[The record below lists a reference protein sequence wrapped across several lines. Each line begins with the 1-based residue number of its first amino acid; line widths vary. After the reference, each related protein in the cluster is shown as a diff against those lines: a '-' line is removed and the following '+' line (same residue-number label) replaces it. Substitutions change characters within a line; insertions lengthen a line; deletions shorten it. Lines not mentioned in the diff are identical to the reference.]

1 MSSYRF
7 HPAAWAALSAGVLAC
22 SGSSG
27 SNVVR
32 VDGKLTQPV
41 VSAFVES
48 HPMAQVRLTTSGT
61 GAGFQHFCL
70 GRIDVATAGRPIRR
84 SEIEECH
91 DAGVTFI
98 ELPIVYDGIAVIA
111 NPGAAWLDHITVD
124 ELKAIWS
131 PEAEGMVTR
140 WSQIRASWPDRNL
153 HLFGANQQA
162 GSYDYFAA
170 AVAGGDR
177 IRSDYTSDAD
187 DDVLAQAVAQ
197 DELALGFVSLRY
209 YARHRDRVKALG
221 IDNGANDDGAGATTP
236 TAENIRA
243 GTYQPLARPMFIYVR
258 EQALNRAAVRDFV
271 DFYLEQ
277 GGELLEQV
285 GLVPLGEEAY
295 ELIAERRRARWT
307 GTVFGE
313 GGPQV
318 GLTIPEL
325 LDKVRIN

>member
-1 MSSYRF
+1 MVS
-7 HPAAWAALSAGVLAC
+7 AC

-41 VSAFVES
+41 VSAFTETN
-48 HPMAQVRLTTSGT
+48 PMAQVRLTTSGT
-61 GAGFQHFCL
+61 GIGFQNFCM

-91 DAGVTFI
+91 EAGVTFI

-111 NPGAAWLDHITVD
+111 NPKAAWIDDITVD
-124 ELKAIWS
+124 ELKSIWS
-131 PEAEGMVTR
+131 PEAEGMVLR
-140 WSQIRASWPDRNL
+140 WNQIRASWPDRNL
-153 HLFGANQQA
+153 HLFGANPQA
-162 GSYDYFAA
+162 GSYDYFSA
-170 AVAGGDR
+170 AVVGSER

-187 DDVLAQAVAQ
+187 DDVLAQAIAQ
-197 DELALGFVSLRY
+197 DELALGFISLRY
-209 YARHRDRVKALG
+209 YAKHRERVKVLG
-221 IDNGANDDGAGATTP
+221 IDNGDDGDGSGATWPTP
-236 TAENIRA
+236 ANIRA

-258 EQALNRAAVRDFV
+258 EQALNRPAVRDFV

-285 GLVPLGEEAY
+285 GLVPLGDEAY
-295 ELIAERRRARWT
+295 ELISERRRARWT

-318 GLTIPEL
+318 GLTIPQL